1 MCPLRWPFLASP
13 TRPCRAPVAWPGEA
27 TGNGTDVGHP
37 TAAADRLSSGA
48 TPLCGKMGGTTRT
61 CCSGSGDEQRA
72 GGCRSFGR
80 SRHGAGALARDR
92 CIECAAVQPFTQGA
106 RGAIKLLYV
115 LAHAGLEKCASVCV
129 LWLVEVCFWSAC
141 GVVCL
146 HGPNRCHTIGHL
158 STKKRYVTNESSA
171 GALPRPRSS
180 EVCA

>member
-72 GGCRSFGR
+72 GGCSSFGQ

-115 LAHAGLEKCASVCV
+115 LARAGRETCASVCV
-129 LWLVEVCFWSAC
+129 LWLVEVCLV
-141 GVVCL
+141 GVRGRLFARPEPLPYHRPPQHKKTVC
-146 HGPNRCHTIGHL
+146 
-158 STKKRYVTNESSA
+158 Y
-171 GALPRPRSS
+171 
-180 EVCA
+180 